1 MNSLFQQLNPKQS
14 LANALPNN
22 VTNMIRMF
30 KAMKNPQAFVQQ
42 AMQNNP
48 QLKSAVE
55 MANGDP
61 EQAFRSMAKQMNV
74 DPDEIIAMLK

>member
-14 LANALPNN
+14 LANVLPNN

-30 KAMKNPQAFVQQ
+30 KTMKNPQAFIQQ

-55 MANGDP
+55 MANGDY
-61 EQAFRSMAKQMNV
+61 EKAFRNMAKQMNV
-74 DPDEIIAMLK
+74 DADEIIAMLK

>member
-1 MNSLFQQLNPKQS
+1 MNKLFQQLNPKQS

-30 KAMKNPQAFVQQ
+30 KGLKNPQAFIQQ

-48 QLKSAVE
+48 QLKSALE
-55 MANGDP
+55 MANGNP
-61 EQAFRSMAKQMNV
+61 EQAFRNMAKQMNV

>member
-1 MNSLFQQLNPKQS
+1 MNKLFQQLNPKQN

-30 KAMKNPQAFVQQ
+30 KGLKNPQAFIQQ

-48 QLKSAVE
+48 QLKSALE
-55 MANGDP
+55 MANGNP
-61 EQAFRSMAKQMNV
+61 EQAFRNMAKQMNI
-74 DPDEIIAMLK
+74 DADEFIAMLK